1 MKILLVTIGIIVF
14 VALLPLIIGL
24 FLPSEKSYTKT
35 FTFNAPVDKVW
46 NIVTDLKGQ
55 EKWRSDVKDIQ
66 IISNTKDSEIWIEQP
81 KNGPSIK
88 FQTKEKIENQLWV
101 MEIIDN
107 PTFSGKWVG
116 TFEALGENR
125 TKVVFTESPTIPNP
139 YFRTFS
145 LLFVDM
151 DKTLDLYLENLARE
165 LGEKYVKKN

>member
-1 MKILLVTIGIIVF
+1 MKILLIAVGVIVLI
-14 VALLPLIIGL
+14 ALLPLIIGL

-46 NIVTDLKGQ
+46 NTVTDLKGQ
-55 EKWRSDVKDIQ
+55 VKWRSDVKEIQ
-66 IISNTKDSEIWIEQP
+66 IISGTKDGEVWVEQP
-81 KNGPSIK
+81 MKGPSIK
-88 FQTKEKIENQLWV
+88 FRTKEKIENQLWV

-116 TFEALGENR
+116 TFEALGDNR

-151 DKTLDLYLENLARE
+151 NKTMELYLENLERE
-165 LGEKYVKKN
+165 LGEEYDKKN